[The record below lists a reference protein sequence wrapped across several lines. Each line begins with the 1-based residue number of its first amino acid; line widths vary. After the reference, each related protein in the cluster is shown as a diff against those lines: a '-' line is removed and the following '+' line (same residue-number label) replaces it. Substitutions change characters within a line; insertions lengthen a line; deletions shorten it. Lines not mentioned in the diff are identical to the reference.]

1 MFEYFLSL
9 DTEMVSS
16 GGFLGTRA
24 SFYIDTIV
32 IFLAILPFVIAL
44 SIFFAINGRFKLHKF
59 IQTLFFILTL
69 ISLALFAYIVHYKE
83 GLETLLLQSS
93 MMQLEAL
100 IFLGLHAFLAII
112 TLIVWMFTLIYASED
127 RKRRALPGLYSENHK
142 KLGRALF
149 LGILF
154 TSLSGIGIYWILF
167 VI

>member
-9 DTEMVSS
+9 DTEIVSLA
-16 GGFLGTRA
+16 GFLGTRA

-32 IFLAILPFVIAL
+32 IFLVILPFVIAL

-69 ISLALFAYIVHYKE
+69 LSLSLFAYIVHYKE
-83 GLETLLLQSS
+83 GLERLLLHSS
-93 MMQLEAL
+93 IMPLEAL
-100 IFLGLHAFLAII
+100 IFLGLHAFLAVI

-142 KLGRALF
+142 KIGRALF

-154 TSLSGIGIYWILF
+154 TSLSGIGVYWILF
-167 VI
+167 VS